1 MFSIMMIE
9 RIEGEVTSMEK
20 TAGQQLIES
29 RRTIRMFTEEPIAT
43 KVLYELLASA
53 HQAPFH
59 NKVEPWNLY
68 LFNGDGKDVLLQAL
82 EPAFQDGPEAKRE
95 KIAGRIRNAAACVY
109 VTTKHFETDKGKKDA
124 LLATATMI
132 QNFHLLCSEQQIGLV
147 WRTGGIFE
155 DARLQEMI
163 GAEGETFV
171 GLLQLG
177 RYEDVPPTKQRQSID
192 ACLTIFE

>member
-1 MFSIMMIE
+1 MMKE
-9 RIEGEVTSMEK
+9 KIEGEVTSMEK

-29 RRTIRMFTEEPIAT
+29 RRTIRMFTEGALDTSE
-43 KVLYELLASA
+43 LYTLLTSA

-59 NKVEPWNLY
+59 NKIEPWNIY
-68 LFNGDGKDVLLQAL
+68 LFNGDGKDVLLSAL
-82 EPAFQDGPEAKRE
+82 EPAFADGPESKRE

-109 VTTKHFETDKGKKDA
+109 VTTKVFETEKDKKDA
-124 LLATATMI
+124 LLATATFI
-132 QNFHLLCSEQQIGLV
+132 QNFHLLCSERDIGLV

-155 DARLQEMI
+155 DARLQDMI

-177 RYEDVPPTKQRQSID
+177 RFEDVPPTKRRQSID
-192 ACLTIFE
+192 SCLTIFE

>member
-1 MFSIMMIE
+1 
-9 RIEGEVTSMEK
+9 MEK

-53 HQAPFH
+53 H
-59 NKVEPWNLY
+59 
-68 LFNGDGKDVLLQAL
+68 LFNGEGKDVLLQAL
-82 EPAFQDGPEAKRE
+82 EPAFQDGPESKRE

-109 VTTKHFETDKGKKDA
+109 VTTKAFETDKGKKDA

-177 RYEDVPPTKQRQSID
+177 RYEDVPPAKQRQSID
-192 ACLTIFE
+192 ASLTIFE

>member
-1 MFSIMMIE
+1 
-9 RIEGEVTSMEK
+9 MEK
-20 TAGQQLIES
+20 TIGQQLIES
-29 RRTIRMFTEEPIAT
+29 RRTIRMFVEEPLDTAL
-43 KVLYELLASA
+43 LYQLLTSA

-68 LFNGDGKDVLLQAL
+68 LFNGDGKDVLLDAL

-95 KIAGRIRNAAACVY
+95 KITGRIRNAAACVY
-109 VTTKHFETDKGKKDA
+109 VTTKPFETEKGKKDA
-124 LLATATMI
+124 LLATATFI
-132 QNFHLLCSEQQIGLV
+132 QNFHLLCAEQNIGLV

-163 GAEGETFV
+163 GADGETFV

-177 RYEDVPPTKQRQSID
+177 RFEDVPLTKARQSLD
-192 ACLTIFE
+192 TCLTIFE